1 MEACTGIVQ
10 DRITAIFMPCGNTSP
25 AMPLSTSFMRLS
37 TLLRASLGAKLLFVW
52 VVAVSQAAHA
62 DATDRDQ
69 PLSFAADSI
78 RVDEKKRL
86 NIMQGNVE
94 ISKGSIV
101 VRADRV
107 EVLQGADGS
116 QKATATGGAGGK
128 ALFRQ
133 RRAGRDEMIEGEAD
147 SVTYNSRTDEVNF
160 SGRAVMRRMIG
171 ATVVDEVSGQSIVY
185 DNKTDVFQVVGGQ
198 GTTATK
204 GRVRGV
210 ISPRKSVS
218 TSTVPTDPVVLQPSP
233 ALMPSKEGTR
243 R

>member
-1 MEACTGIVQ
+1 
-10 DRITAIFMPCGNTSP
+10 
-25 AMPLSTSFMRLS
+25 MPLSLRLS
-37 TLLRASLGAKLLFVW
+37 RLLPLFGAGHLANWCLMLALL
-52 VVAVSQAAHA
+52 SIGQIAHA
-62 DATDRDQ
+62 DAVDRDQ

-116 QKATATGGAGGK
+116 QKATATGGAAGK

-133 RRAGRDEMIEGEAD
+133 RRAGLDEMIEGEAD
-147 SVTYNSRTDEVNF
+147 SVTYDSRTDEVNF
-160 SGRAVMRRMIG
+160 SGRAVLRRMVG
-171 ATVVDEVSGQSIVY
+171 PSVVDEVSGQTIVY
-185 DNKTDVFQVVGGQ
+185 DNKTDIFQVVGGQ
-198 GTTATK
+198 GSAAPK

-210 ISPRKSVS
+210 ISPRKTTTGAPGASAAPEPVLLQSSSALSPAPSS
-218 TSTVPTDPVVLQPSP
+218 TST
-233 ALMPSKEGTR
+233 R